1 MCIGVS
7 SACMSVH
14 HSSARCWQSYR
25 QSRATMWML
34 EMAPWSSGGVVS
46 PLKRCVISPAP
57 RNTADGTQGLMYAR
71 QVLCHRALAPAWA
84 PGDLESEMKVGE
96 PDSTFCSSDL
106 CFLPVLINN
115 YALGTLYLAASVVT
129 VPLGLRIMVYG
140 KSQVKMFAVE
150 DRRGQQ

>member
-1 MCIGVS
+1 
-7 SACMSVH
+7 
-14 HSSARCWQSYR
+14 
-25 QSRATMWML
+25 
-34 EMAPWSSGGVVS
+34 
-46 PLKRCVISPAP
+46 
-57 RNTADGTQGLMYAR
+57 MYAR

-129 VPLGLRIMVYG
+129 VPLGLRSMVYG